1 MNSTSVRS
9 VCPYCG
15 VGCGIVMNVADNR
28 VIKVSGDRQHPT
40 NAGRLCTK
48 GSTCAQAITAPGRM
62 EAAFVRHDRQHE
74 PVQIGIDEAISS
86 TARRLRAI
94 IDEHGPDAL
103 ALYVSGQM
111 SLEAQYLANKLAK
124 GFVRTRHI
132 ESNSRLCMASAGSG
146 YKLSLGA
153 DGPPGSYDDF
163 DHANVF
169 FVIGANMADC
179 HPILF
184 LRLLD
189 RRKAG
194 ARLIV
199 VDPRRSATADK
210 ADLFLQIAPGSDLAL
225 LNGLL
230 YLLVENGHVDADFI
244 ARYTDGWEAMP
255 TFLQA
260 YTPAHVAA
268 ITGLAQAD
276 IRTAAQWIGAAGEW
290 MSCWTMGLNQSTH
303 GTWNTNALCNLHLAT
318 GAICRPGSGPFS
330 LTGQPN
336 AMGGREMGYMGP
348 GLPGQ
353 RSNQVAGDRAFIEQL
368 WQLPAGQ
375 LRSEA
380 GAGTIAMFE
389 AMAAGSIKACW
400 IICTNPVAS
409 VANRQQVIDAL
420 RMAELVITQ
429 DAYLDTE
436 TNRYAD
442 VLLPGA
448 LWAEAEGVMI
458 NSERNL
464 TLMPKAVDAPGE
476 AMADWQIIARI
487 ACAMGYAEGFSYSSA
502 EQVFEEL
509 KGACNPATGYDIRG
523 ASYARLREAPQQWP
537 CAPGSTSPRAPIR
550 YLAQL
555 DTSHCG
561 PFAGR
566 ARSHIDRAHL
576 WERALSAK
584 GPVNAAPIPDTL
596 RTVRFPTANGR
607 AQFFARPHMP
617 PAELPDDDYPLVLN
631 TGRVQHQW
639 HTLTKTGKIAT
650 LNKLNPG
657 PFIELHPDDAQA
669 LSIGEGDQV
678 EVRSRRGLA
687 VLPAR
692 ITDRVRPGNCF
703 APFHWN
709 DVFGAQWAINAVTSD
724 AVDPLSL
731 QPEFKY
737 AAVALL
743 RVSSP
748 LIATLELPANPL
760 ELPMVEDSLARL
772 LGLQPL
778 VPPVLNDQEQ
788 LYVQGFLLGLHSDAG
803 QRQAGVPTLP
813 DTAPLLPGQRMLIN
827 GLLAGI
833 YSRVATGGAG
843 GLLAT
848 GQTDP
853 QQPQTLGEADAQ
865 RSSTAAGPA
874 AQWVLWASQT
884 GNAEALAERLV
895 TQLRDAGH
903 VVRSAAMGEVSLS
916 ELKDAASLLLVA
928 STFGDGDA
936 PDNGAALWTALQGE
950 SGHDFAQWRYAVL
963 ALGDSSYDQFC
974 GFGRQLDERLHSLGA
989 QRLIPRVECE
999 PDYDEP
1005 ANAWL
1010 ASVHTALTTSPP
1022 NARSAASGTAV
1033 SMLAPSR
1040 AEPAPTVQAPPPVGA
1055 GSAREGA
1062 STDTAPAAP
1071 HPQAMVTTLQGSE
1084 GARRRKML
1092 PPPQPSAPLYSKQ
1105 RPYKARLLHNHLL
1118 NSPGAAKETRHIA
1131 FDLTDSGFEYQAGD
1145 ALGVWPSNCLTLV
1158 EDLLGTLR
1166 LDSGQAVAIKDQGD
1180 VPLAVALQKHLDICR
1195 ITPEWLQIVAQ
1206 HSNSALLG
1214 ELLAPEHKARLKEWL
1229 WGRQLVDLLHEFPIE
1244 IDATQLLGL
1253 LKPLQPRLYS
1263 ISSSPK
1269 VTPHEVHLTV
1279 STVRYRCNERARS
1292 GVCSGFM
1299 ADRAQQALVP
1309 IFAQRSAHFRVP
1321 ADPHAPMIM
1330 VGPGTGVAP
1339 FRAFLQERQAVG
1351 APGKN
1356 WLLFGE
1362 QRQASDFY
1370 YRDELLAWQREGH
1383 LQRLDTAFSRDQQA
1397 KVYVQQRLLEQGAQ
1411 VWQWL
1416 EEGGHFYVC
1425 GDASAMARDVDAAL
1439 QQVVAEHGGMSAE
1452 QARVYV
1458 QGLSNAKRYLRDVY

>member
-1 MNSTSVRS
+1 MSNTSVRS

-15 VGCGIVMNVADNR
+15 VGCGIVMSVADNR
-28 VIKVSGDRQHPT
+28 VIKVSGDKQHPA

-48 GSTCAQAITAPGRM
+48 GSTCAQAISAPGRM

-86 TARRLRAI
+86 TAGRLRAI

-124 GFVRTRHI
+124 GYVRTRHI

-163 DHANVF
+163 DHAQVF

-210 ADLFLQIAPGSDLAL
+210 ADLFLQILPGSDLAL

-230 YLLVENGHVDADFI
+230 HLLIENGHTDAEFI

-255 TFLQA
+255 AFLQP
-260 YTPAHVAA
+260 YTAAHVAA
-268 ITGLAQAD
+268 VTGLAQAD
-276 IRTAAQWIGAAGEW
+276 IRTAAQWIGEAGEW

-368 WQLPAGQ
+368 WQLPDGH

-380 GAGTIAMFE
+380 GAGTVAMFE
-389 AMAAGSIKACW
+389 AMAQGSIKACW

-420 RMAELVITQ
+420 GKAELVITQ

-448 LWAEAEGVMI
+448 LWAEAEGVII

-464 TLMPKAVDAPGE
+464 TLMPKAVDAPGQ

-487 ACAMGYAEGFSYSSA
+487 ACAMGYAEAFSYSSA
-502 EQVFEEL
+502 EQVFEEI
-509 KGACNPATGYDIRG
+509 KGAWNPATGYDIRG
-523 ASYARLREAPQQWP
+523 ASYATLREAPRQWP
-537 CAPGSTSPRAPIR
+537 CAPGSGSPRAPIR
-550 YLAQL
+550 YLDASL
-555 DTSHCG
+555 
-561 PFAGR
+561 A
-566 ARSHIDRAHL
+566 
-576 WERALSAK
+576 
-584 GPVNAAPIPDTL
+584 AAPSGESAAKLSPDNPVAAKPP
-596 RTVRFPTANGR
+596 RYRAAVRFATANGR
-607 AQFFARPHMP
+607 AQFFARPHLP
-617 PAELPDDDYPLVLN
+617 PAELPDADYPLVLN
-631 TGRVQHQW
+631 TGRLQHQW

-657 PFIELHPDDAQA
+657 PFIEVHPDDARA
-669 LSIGEGDQV
+669 LAIGEGDQV
-678 EVRSRRGLA
+678 QVRSRRGLA

-692 ITDRVRPGNCF
+692 ITDRVRVGSCF

-709 DVFGAQWAINAVTSD
+709 DLFGEHWAINALTSD

-737 AAVALL
+737 AAVALQ
-743 RVSSP
+743 RVGSA
-748 LIATLELPANPL
+748 LIAALTVQDNPASVQA
-760 ELPMVEDSLARL
+760 LPMVDARVRA
-772 LGLQPL
+772 P
-778 VPPVLNDQEQ
+778 
-788 LYVQGFLLGLHSDAG
+788 AG
-803 QRQAGVPTLP
+803 A
-813 DTAPLLPGQRMLIN
+813 
-827 GLLAGI
+827 
-833 YSRVATGGAG
+833 
-843 GLLAT
+843 
-848 GQTDP
+848 
-853 QQPQTLGEADAQ
+853 QQSWRPEEKTTQ
-865 RSSTAAGPA
+865 RSSMPGEPA

-884 GNAEALAERLV
+884 GNAQGLAERVV

-903 VVRSAAMGEVSLS
+903 VVRSGAMSEVALS
-916 ELKDAASLLLVA
+916 ELKGSASLLLIA

-936 PDNGAALWTALQGE
+936 PDNGAAWWTALQGDAAGDG
-950 SGHDFAQWRYAVL
+950 SHWRYAVL

-989 QRLIPRVECE
+989 QRLLPRVECE
-999 PDYDEP
+999 PDYDES

-1010 ASVHTALTTSPP
+1010 ASVHTVLGTT
-1022 NARSAASGTAV
+1022 AMAACRADANRQDAV
-1033 SMLAPSR
+1033 QSKPLHDSD
-1040 AEPAPTVQAPPPVGA
+1040 EPINRG
-1055 GSAREGA
+1055 
-1062 STDTAPAAP
+1062 D
-1071 HPQAMVTTLQGSE
+1071 SE
-1084 GARRRKML
+1084 GPRPRNSAQ
-1092 PPPQPSAPLYSKQ
+1092 PPRPAAPLYSKH
-1105 RPYKARLLHNHLL
+1105 RPYKARLLHHHLL
-1118 NSPGAAKETRHIA
+1118 NGPNAQKETRHVA
-1131 FDLTDSGFEYQAGD
+1131 FDLTDSGFDYQAGD

-1158 EDLLGTLR
+1158 EDVLATLR
-1166 LDSGQAVAIKDQGD
+1166 LDSGQAVNIKDQGD
-1180 VPLAVALQKHLDICR
+1180 VPLAVALHQHLDICR
-1195 ITPEWLQIVAQ
+1195 ITPDWLQIVAQ
-1206 HSNSALLG
+1206 HNNSALLN
-1214 ELLAPEHKARLKEWL
+1214 ELLAPEHNARLKEWL
-1229 WGRQLVDLLHEFPIE
+1229 WGRQLVDLLHAFPVD
-1244 IDATQLLGL
+1244 IDTAQLLVL

-1269 VTPHEVHLTV
+1269 VTPDQVHLTV

-1292 GVCSGFM
+1292 GVCSGFL
-1299 ADRAQQALVP
+1299 ADRAQQGLVP
-1309 IFAQRSAHFRVP
+1309 IFTQRSAHFRVP
-1321 ADPHAPMIM
+1321 ADAHAPMIM

-1339 FRAFLQERQAVG
+1339 FRAFLQERQAMG

-1370 YRDELLAWQREGH
+1370 YRDELQAWQRDGH
-1383 LQRLDTAFSRDQQA
+1383 LQRLDTAFSRDQKA
-1397 KVYVQQRLLEQGAQ
+1397 KVYVQQRMLEQGAQ
-1411 VWQWL
+1411 LWQWL

-1425 GDASAMARDVDAAL
+1425 GDASRMAKDVDAAL
-1439 QQVVAEHGGMSAE
+1439 KQVVAQYGGMSAE
-1452 QARVYV
+1452 QAQAYV
-1458 QGLSNAKRYLRDVY
+1458 QGMSKDKRYVRDVY